1 MKLRVSW
8 LPEEC
13 DIWVWSV
20 SLGDIGKVD
29 IVLQG
34 EVDMEDVK
42 WFEYT
47 TYMLKHIMPLRFKSS
62 MLKPSAIYNCGDRCE
77 LEMVGWWYFLEFVE
91 IDQNALVIE
100 ILFLHQQSCV
110 ILQGGLYLV
119 RTYPNHVTS
128 RCFGC
133 ILLGTP

>member
-1 MKLRVSW
+1 M
-8 LPEEC
+8 
-13 DIWVWSV
+13 

-77 LEMVGWWYFLEFVE
+77 LEMVG
-91 IDQNALVIE
+91 
-100 ILFLHQQSCV
+100 
-110 ILQGGLYLV
+110 
-119 RTYPNHVTS
+119 
-128 RCFGC
+128 
-133 ILLGTP
+133 